1 MKPMCLVFGTN
12 LGTEESLVVIHVS
25 VEKLKYEQKGDF
37 HNSLWCVLSQASGS
51 KQCIFYFECCSDL
64 KK

>member
-37 HNSLWCVLSQASGS
+37 HNFLWCVLSQARTNLR
-51 KQCIFYFECCSDL
+51 DL
-64 KK
+64 KARSAK